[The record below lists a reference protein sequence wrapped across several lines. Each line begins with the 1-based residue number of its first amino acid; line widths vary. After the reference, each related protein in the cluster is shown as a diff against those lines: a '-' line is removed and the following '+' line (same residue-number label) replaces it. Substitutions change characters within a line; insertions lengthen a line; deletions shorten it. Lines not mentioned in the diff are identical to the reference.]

1 MPNAMLAATPPRRT
15 TRSSTRNES
24 DTLWSWSAS
33 SCWENRPGKCIK
45 WSVAIEPLTRTGT
58 AGTVPNPSTIPNS
71 GASRKPRPVR
81 TRLAAEGVT
90 AGAAAACVRVVD
102 GRADQVRRAHPVD
115 DQRYTAPLDLDVTVE
130 GALVEEQLV
139 LQP

>member
-1 MPNAMLAATPPRRT
+1 MVGRDRAADEDGHGRHGTQSVHDSELRRFS
-15 TRSSTRNES
+15 R
-24 DTLWSWSAS
+24 A
-33 SCWENRPGKCIK
+33 P
-45 WSVAIEPLTRTGT
+45 TG
-58 AGTVPNPSTIPNS
+58 A
-71 GASRKPRPVR
+71 

-102 GRADQVRRAHPVD
+102 GEALLLDRVCEVDGRADQVRRAHPVD
-115 DQRYTAPLDLDVTVE
+115 DQRYAAPLDLDVTVE

>member
-1 MPNAMLAATPPRRT
+1 MTASQTTTPVELTTAPVTEAVSLTETAAM
-15 TRSSTRNES
+15 
-24 DTLWSWSAS
+24 
-33 SCWENRPGKCIK
+33 K
-45 WSVAIEPLTRTGT
+45 
-58 AGTVPNPSTIPNS
+58 
-71 GASRKPRPVR
+71 VR
-81 TRLAAEGVT
+81 ALLDR
-90 AGAAAACVRVVD
+90 VREVD